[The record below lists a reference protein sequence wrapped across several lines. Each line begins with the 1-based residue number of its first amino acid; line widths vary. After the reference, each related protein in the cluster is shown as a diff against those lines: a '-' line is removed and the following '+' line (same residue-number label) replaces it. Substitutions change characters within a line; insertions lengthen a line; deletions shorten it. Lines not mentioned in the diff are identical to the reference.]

1 MNEWFWRFRDLL
13 LTDEEFREKLK
24 AAMEA
29 YEGDQTEE
37 AIFHNVLVPLAAEY
51 GISATFEEYKAFIDG
66 LREEKMNED
75 ELEQIAGGAGKGAGA
90 GLAACLGPG
99 VGVGGGGGSGAG
111 VGCIV
116 YGVGWGQMDCIGLGT
131 TSTV

>member
-1 MNEWFWRFRDLL
+1 MNEWFWKFRELL
-13 LTDEEFREKLK
+13 LTDEEFRAKLN

-37 AIFHNVLVPLAAEY
+37 AIFNNVLVPLAAEY

-66 LREEKMNED
+66 LREEKMSED
-75 ELEQIAGGAGKGAGA
+75 ELEQVAGGAGKGAGA

-116 YGVGWGQMDCIGLGT
+116 YGVGWGQMDCIGTGT